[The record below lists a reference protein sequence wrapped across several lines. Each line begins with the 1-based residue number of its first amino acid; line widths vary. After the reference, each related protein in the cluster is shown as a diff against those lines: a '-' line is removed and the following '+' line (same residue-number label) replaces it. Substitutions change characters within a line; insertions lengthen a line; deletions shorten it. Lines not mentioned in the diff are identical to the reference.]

1 MCPSPQYCLDYTYT
15 KVVLASIEGVN
26 LPRAENF
33 HLLLDIKDKI
43 PEKTKI
49 TRTSEN
55 KKRSHK
61 LTSQVAQKQNS
72 TQDNHPLCTENNVAK
87 TLCYFVARSDWSFA
101 HNPLFLEP
109 FKVLN
114 LEYSFWRILNSQASS
129 KRLTPLFVIKTDLQ
143 GLDLRNIYP
152 EAETFRLSNTWHA
165 FGAIQQLC

>member
-26 LPRAENF
+26 LPRTEKF

-49 TRTSEN
+49 TSEN

-72 TQDNHPLCTENNVAK
+72 TQDNPPLCTENNVAK
-87 TLCYFVARSDWSFA
+87 TICYFVAIICTLPS
-101 HNPLFLEP
+101 LFRTL
-109 FKVLN
+109 
-114 LEYSFWRILNSQASS
+114 
-129 KRLTPLFVIKTDLQ
+129 
-143 GLDLRNIYP
+143 
-152 EAETFRLSNTWHA
+152 
-165 FGAIQQLC
+165 